1 MLIPKNKAKVT
12 QKLRYHYEFPMAAL
26 TVDGVVFGFDPKD
39 EDNPLKVLMIR
50 RGEEPF
56 VGKWAFPGGHVNIIS
71 DEGLEDAVRREVQE
85 ETQAKFEY
93 LEQLGTF
100 ADPKRD
106 PRGRYVT
113 VAYFALV
120 RKDEHD
126 TIEGSDDADEAEWIP
141 IQKLLRMKLAFDHNK
156 ILDYAVRRLQAKVRW
171 APLGFELLPRAFTI
185 GQLQQLYEAILQRT
199 LDKRNFRRKITSM
212 GILTEAG
219 RAKPKVGP
227 TARLYRFD
235 TKAYEKAVE
244 NGFNFEV

>member
-1 MLIPKNKAKVT
+1 MSTEKVKYT
-12 QKLRYHYEFPMAAL
+12 YDWPMSSL
-26 TVDGVVFGFDPKD
+26 TVDGVVFGFDSKD

-50 RGEEPF
+50 RGEDPYSGF
-56 VGKWAFPGGHVNIIS
+56 WAFPGGHVNS

-85 ETQAKFEY
+85 ETKAKFEY

-120 RKDEHD
+120 RKEEHD
-126 TIEGSDDADEAEWIP
+126 TIEGCDDADRAEWIP
-141 IQKLLRMKLAFDHNK
+141 IQRLTRMKLAFDHNK
-156 ILDYAVRRLQAKVRW
+156 ILEYAIKRLQSKVRY
-171 APLGFELLPRAFTI
+171 APLGFELLPRKFTL
-185 GQLQQLYEAILQRT
+185 GKLQQLYEAILQKA
-199 LDKRNFRRKITSM
+199 LNKSNFRRKITSM
-212 GILTEAG
+212 GVLTEAG
-219 RAKPKVGP
+219 KAKSKVGP

-244 NGFNFEV
+244 QGFNFEV